1 MPMPVHSKIHRP
13 SQSTRPPRIL
23 IYSRPKKG
31 KTLFASTPGQGRVLI
46 LDPEDGTDWMK
57 SSKLDPD
64 FWPIERWEDMIEA
77 YRFVSQSKHN
87 YDWVAPDGLTR
98 ITQLA
103 LRWVLKQEALREMDR
118 RPGMVM
124 LKDRGRAGE
133 LVSAM
138 LYRFHTLR
146 DMGVIFTSQE
156 RVVSDEESGD
166 EDEDAE
172 VEKKLRYV
180 PDLPKGVRSSVT
192 SLVDV
197 IGRLYIVPS
206 PDDEKKKERRLWI
219 EPHPNYDT
227 GYRSGFQLPAYIRKP
242 TVPRLVQ
249 ALEQGRIE
257 K

>member
-1 MPMPVHSKIHRP
+1 MATHSKIRRP
-13 SQSTRPPRIL
+13 SQSSRPPRIL

-31 KTLFASTPGQGRVLI
+31 KTYFTSTPGQGRVLI

-57 SSKLDPD
+57 SKKLDPHV
-64 FWPIERWEDMIEA
+64 WPIDKWEDVVEA
-77 YRFVSQSKHN
+77 YRFTAESKHD

-98 ITQLA
+98 ITQMA
-103 LRWVLKQEALREMDR
+103 LRWVIRQKAIGDVDK

-133 LVSAM
+133 LVSTL
-138 LYRFHTLR
+138 LYRFHSLR

-166 EDEDAE
+166 EDDESEAE
-172 VEKKLRYV
+172 VKVRYV

-197 IGRLYIVPS
+197 IGRMYIVPD
-206 PDDEKKKERRLWI
+206 PDEEGKRERRLWVQ
-219 EPHPNYDT
+219 EHPSYDT
-227 GYRSGFQLPAYIRKP
+227 GCRSSFVLPSYIRKP
-242 TVPRLVQ
+242 TVPKLV
-249 ALEQGRIE
+249 AAMEKGRIT
-257 K
+257 